1 MYHSITIDGIN
12 TWDDLH
18 LIPTSRPL
26 VNPPSV
32 SMNQVAIPGMDGF
45 IDLTEILSGRV
56 NYGARQGCWEFIAH
70 PDWTDAEPW
79 HYKYSRIMQLFHGKA
94 VSQVILEDDPFYY
107 YTGRVSVNQWRS
119 GESWSTV
126 TLDYVLQPYK
136 HELLSSSE
144 QWKWDPFSFVNGII
158 RQYGSIDVN
167 GTEETPTTLTIRMGT
182 EPIVPKF
189 RLTTLSSESVTIT
202 SDRTTETIVL
212 DGIDEGDAPEP
223 VYTWDDKF
231 KLLEGD
237 NILSMVGVG
246 TLYIDFRGG
255 WL

>member
-45 IDLTEILSGRV
+45 IDLTEVLSGRV
-56 NYGARQGCWEFIAH
+56 NYGARQGFWEFIAH

-94 VSQVILEDDPFYY
+94 VSQVILEDDPFFY

-136 HELLSSSE
+136 HERLRSSE
-144 QWKWDPFSFVNGII
+144 PWEWNPFSFVNGII
-158 RQYGSIDVN
+158 RHYSGIEVN
-167 GTEETPTTLTIRMGT
+167 GAKELTIRNGDQ
-182 EPIVPKF
+182 PVVPSFITQELVSTTTVSSNRTSETVSISETGESKSSKF
-189 RLTTLSSESVTIT
+189 YLYPGENILTFTNTA
-202 SDRTTETIVL
+202 TTESSGSLIT
-212 DGIDEGDAPEP
+212 
-223 VYTWDDKF
+223 
-231 KLLEGD
+231 
-237 NILSMVGVG
+237 
-246 TLYIDFRGG
+246 IDFEAG

>member
-1 MYHSITIDGIN
+1 MYYSITIDGIN

-45 IDLTEILSGRV
+45 IDLTELLSGRV
-56 NYGARQGCWEFIAH
+56 NYGARQGSWEFIAH

-94 VSQVILEDDPFYY
+94 VSQVILEDDPGFY
-107 YTGRVSVNQWRS
+107 YTGRISVNQWRS

-136 HELLSSSE
+136 HEVFSSTDPW
-144 QWKWDPFSFVNGII
+144 QWDPFSVVNGII
-158 RQYGSIDVN
+158 RQYGYINVN
-167 GTEETPTTLTIRMGT
+167 GTQETPTTLTIRMGT
-182 EPIVPKF
+182 ESVVPGF
-189 RLTTLSSESVTIT
+189 FVSELTSSEMTVASSRHDVVLTFDSVTDT
-202 SDRTTETIVL
+202 
-212 DGIDEGDAPEP
+212 PEP
-223 VYTWDDKF
+223 IHYDNF
-231 KLLEGD
+231 KLYEGD
-237 NILSMVGVG
+237 NVLSMTG
-246 TLYIDFRGG
+246 TGKLSIDFRGG